1 MFEPET
7 ARRVARQ
14 FTILLEAMA
23 EAPATR
29 LCDLNLLPV
38 EERQFLLD
46 AGGED
51 RPPLIVD
58 ECVGAQFEAQAAL
71 TPLAVAAVFEEQS
84 LPYHA
89 LNQQANQL
97 ARHLRGRGVRPG
109 DAVGMLLERS
119 MDALVALLAIWK
131 AGAIYLPLDPNS
143 PAGRIRF
150 VLRDAGA
157 RAVIARDRL
166 AHSLGDAV
174 PSSCAST
181 STAILSVWS
190 PTQICRRPPAL
201 PRRPTILHLRLH
213 RAARGVVVLV
223 AIWPP
228 RGRQPS
234 PDWADPRR
242 SFSRDCSSDLR
253 HFVIQDS
260 APAALQRNRVAAA
273 GSEVL
278 DMFLMADRLDH
289 VAGFHAVPS
298 LMRELV
304 DSLAADPAAPRRY
317 RHLRT
322 IFVGGELVSPR
333 LLESMH
339 ALSQLPGSRTL
350 WPDGSHDHLLA
361 LSCAAGRGGAELNRR
376 AARER
381 RPASVRPFGNL
392 APVGV
397 PGELW
402 IGGAGVAAGYLHPD
416 SETPARLIM
425 RGEIAF
431 TAPETWPA
439 GCRTAIWSSAGAW
452 TGRSKFA
459 AAASNRGRLKPSC

>member
-1 MFEPET
+1 MLALEEAPEPFAAPGLEIEMVPVETGGAQCDLALSLENAPQGVHGHLEFRTDMFEPET

-89 LNQQANQL
+89 LNEQANQL

-131 AGAIYLPLDPNS
+131 AGEIDLPLDPNS
-143 PAGRIRF
+143 PAGRIQF

-174 PSSCAST
+174 PVIVRIDIDRDSFRLESDAN
-181 STAILSVWS
+181 L
-190 PTQICRRPPAL
+190 PPAAGPSSPAYYL
-201 PRRPTILHLRLH
+201 YTSGSTGPPK
-213 RAARGVVVLV
+213 GVVVLHRNLASV
-223 AIWPP
+223 LAASRPLTGLTPGVRFPAI
-228 RGRQPS
+228 
-234 PDWADPRR
+234 
-242 SFSRDCSSDLR
+242 
-253 HFVIQDS
+253 
-260 APAALQRNRVAAA
+260 APLTFDISLFKILHPLLCGATVWLLPE
-273 GSEVL
+273 SEVL
-278 DMFLMADRLDH
+278 DMFLMAARLDH

-333 LLESMH
+333 LLENMH
-339 ALSQLPGSRTL
+339 ALFPAAAVHVLYGPTEATIIC
-350 WPDGSHDHLLA
+350 SHYHVPQGAVARNSIGKPLA
-361 LSCAAGRGGAELNRR
+361 NAVLRVCDPS
-376 AARER
+376 
-381 RPASVRPFGNL
+381 GNL

-397 PGELW
+397 PGEL
-402 IGGAGVAAGYLHPD
+402 
-416 SETPARLIM
+416 
-425 RGEIAF
+425 
-431 TAPETWPA
+431 
-439 GCRTAIWSSAGAW
+439 
-452 TGRSKFA
+452 
-459 AAASNRGRLKPSC
+459 